1 MEQVL
6 CYWPDPACPEAA
18 AARRAMLPLKLRVRT
33 AGPEQTGQT
42 VGHLIGRKE
51 FPAQEGEAP
60 VVTEPILILD
70 GLPGAKIHAL
80 LTALAKAKVPR
91 SVFKAVVTRDNIGW
105 TLAQLGEELSREREA
120 MEQGETAEHP
130 QNG

>member
-1 MEQVL
+1 M
-6 CYWPDPACPEAA
+6 
-18 AARRAMLPLKLRVRT
+18 
-33 AGPEQTGQT
+33 
-42 VGHLIGRKE
+42 
-51 FPAQEGEAP
+51 
-60 VVTEPILILD
+60 D
-70 GLPGAKIHAL
+70 GLSGAKIHAL

-120 MEQGETAEHP
+120 MEQDETAEHP